1 MGDHLQKTL
10 FETSPSFLRMID
22 EIRPGSYDAH
32 SFKSEYSYLC
42 YIALYQ
48 FATQFCK
55 EKIVLDAACGLGYG
69 SYLLAQNAEKVTGI
83 EIVASNIEFS
93 QQNYKKDNL
102 SFLVADATAMD
113 FHDDQFDVVVSIE
126 TFEHI
131 PPEKAL
137 QFLEEFRRVLKPGGT
152 LVISTP
158 NHDIYSQI
166 SRTPDHINELNVD
179 DFEALL
185 CRVFKECE
193 PYYQRKGVLQT
204 TGRYYSALKKDKY
217 NLRRFVPHWI
227 VGKIRSIA
235 APHLQKSM
243 QEILQQVQVHKA
255 ENRDEVKDAV
265 VQVWVCKNSV

>member
-1 MGDHLQKTL
+1 MGDNLQKTP

-48 FATQFCK
+48 FAMEFCENK
-55 EKIVLDAACGLGYG
+55 TVLDAACGLGYG
-69 SYLLAQNAEKVTGI
+69 SYLLAQSAEKVTGI
-83 EIVASNIEFS
+83 EIIASNIEFS
-93 QQNYKKDNL
+93 RQNYKKENL
-102 SFLVADATAMD
+102 DYFVVDATAMD
-113 FHDDQFDVVVSIE
+113 FSDGRFDVVVSIE

-137 QFLEEFRRVLKPGGT
+137 QFLREFKRVIRPGGT

-158 NHDIYSQI
+158 NRNVYSQI
-166 SRTPDHINELNVD
+166 SRTPDHVNELNVD

-185 CRVFKECE
+185 CRVFDHCQ

-204 TGRYYSALKKDKY
+204 TGRYYSALKKDKL
-217 NLRRFVPHWI
+217 NLRRFVPRRL
-227 VGKIRSIA
+227 VEKIRRVA
-235 APHLQKSM
+235 APQLQQSM
-243 QEILQQVQVHKA
+243 QETLQQVQVHKA
-255 ENRDEVKDAV
+255 KNKDEVKDAV
-265 VQVWVCKNSV
+265 VQVWVCN